1 MMMAGK
7 QTQLLIKRRVSEPDI
22 TLLRGFTLHVLDTAS
37 IAYVLCTI
45 ALLLTC

>member
-7 QTQLLIKRRVSEPDI
+7 QTQLLIKRQVSEPDI
-22 TLLRGFTLHVLDTAS
+22 TLLRRFTLHVLDTAS
-37 IAYVLCTI
+37 IAHMLCAT